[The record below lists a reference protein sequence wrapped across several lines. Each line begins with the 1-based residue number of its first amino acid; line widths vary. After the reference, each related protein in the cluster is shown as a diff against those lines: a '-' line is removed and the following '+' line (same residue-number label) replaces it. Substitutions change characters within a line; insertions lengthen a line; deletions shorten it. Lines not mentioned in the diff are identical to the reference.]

1 MDKTILFVQ
10 SDEEH
15 AKGKD
20 LVSFHKSFKLNFN
33 QEVISR
39 TRLEKGMYANI
50 IGVNTKERMIRIMF
64 SEEKIDAESR
74 IVSDP
79 MYSKVSRY
87 LCIRTTQL
95 IWHHD
100 LCPLGAFKYEWNQPL
115 SLMTIYY

>member
-10 SDEEH
+10 SEET
-15 AKGKD
+15 ALGKD

-39 TRLEKGMYANI
+39 THLTKGMYANI
-50 IGVNTKERMIRIMF
+50 VSVNKAKRTIRIMF
-64 SEEKIDAESR
+64 SEEKVDAESR

-87 LCIRTTQL
+87 LSIRTTQL
-95 IWHHD
+95 IWNHD
-100 LCPLGAFKYEWNQPL
+100 LCPLGAFKYEWNHPL

>member
-10 SDEEH
+10 SDEEN

-39 TRLEKGMYANI
+39 THLKKGMYANI
-50 IGVNTKERMIRIMF
+50 VSVNREKRTIRIMF
-64 SEEKIDAESR
+64 SEEKLDAESR

-79 MYSKVSRY
+79 QFSKVSRY

-95 IWHHD
+95 IWNHD
-100 LCPLGAFKYEWNQPL
+100 LCPLGAFKYEWNHLL

>member
-10 SDEEH
+10 SNEEN

-33 QEVISR
+33 QEVLCR
-39 TRLEKGMYANI
+39 TRLERGMYANI
-50 IGVNTKERMIRIMF
+50 VSVNKEKRTIKIMF
-64 SEEKIDAESR
+64 SEEKLDSHSR

-79 MYSKVSRY
+79 MFSKVSRY

-95 IWHHD
+95 IWEHD
-100 LCPLGAFKYEWNQPL
+100 ICPLGAFEYEWNHAL
-115 SLMTIYY
+115 MLMTIHY